1 MHSNIPKETEVR
13 KLHKLIKRGMKLVK
27 KMIQHKWM

>member
-27 KMIQHKWM
+27 KNDST